1 MTDAPR
7 ITGIYGILPADIA
20 LRELLSRAEAA
31 LAGGIKTLQLRD
43 KKQEYKKAIK
53 RACAL
58 RVLTHEYGARMMIN
72 DSMQL
77 AVESGADGVHL
88 GRGDVKGLI
97 RPRSEPDK
105 PLMIGISCKGDI
117 AFARHVLNEGADYVS
132 LGSVF
137 PTSSKGNA
145 VPIGLPRLYRAREML
160 PEANIC
166 AIGGIGLESL
176 SMVKRAGADCAAV
189 ISALFSSR
197 DIELTARQM
206 IETWL
211 KA

>member
-58 RVLTHEYGARMMIN
+58 RELTHEYGARMIIN
-72 DSMQL
+72 DSIQL
-77 AVESGADGVHL
+77 AAESGANGVHL
-88 GRGDVKGLI
+88 GRGDVKGLT
-97 RPRSEPDK
+97 RPRGEPDK
-105 PLMIGISCKGDI
+105 PLMIGISCKGDT

-132 LGSVF
+132 FGSVF
-137 PTSSKGNA
+137 PTSSKENA
-145 VPIGLPRLYRAREML
+145 VPIGLSRLARSREMFQD
-160 PEANIC
+160 ANIC

>member
-1 MTDAPR
+1 MTDTSK
-7 ITGIYGILPADIA
+7 ITGIYGILPADIP
-20 LRELLSRAEAA
+20 LQDLLSRAEAA

-43 KKQEYKKAIK
+43 KKQEYKKATK

-77 AVESGADGVHL
+77 AIESGADGVHL

-97 RPRSEPDK
+97 RSRAEPDN
-105 PLMIGISCKGDI
+105 PLMIGISCKGDA
-117 AFARHVLNEGADYVS
+117 AFALHALNEGADYVS
-132 LGSVF
+132 FGSVF
-137 PTSSKGNA
+137 PTSSKENA
-145 VPIGLPRLYRAREML
+145 VPIGLPRLARSREMF
-160 PEANIC
+160 PDANIC

-176 SMVKRAGADCAAV
+176 SMVKQAGADCAAV
-189 ISALFSSR
+189 ISALFSAR